1 MSGDLTPLDHGVA
14 TWPSERSMRK
24 IVVLAAVGALGLLAG
39 IALLQMLGGEN
50 RFGILVEDSGNW
62 AYPAVFFLV
71 FGDAIC
77 ALLPGETTLN
87 TASALA
93 ASGDLQLSLVMLA
106 GASGAVVGDSTLYW
120 IVRLN
125 RRRFQPRL
133 DAAMKRESVATAF
146 RVIGSSAPI
155 LLTFGRYVP
164 GVRVVASAT
173 FGLSAYPY
181 RSFLLWSSIGGVLWA
196 VYTCALAY
204 LVGTAF
210 VGFPLASALISAA
223 VTTIAVAV
231 VFLIVRRR
239 AQAASAAPDV
249 AT

>member
-1 MSGDLTPLDHGVA
+1 MSAGQAPLERYAAGRERERRLRKTVLIAGLTAIAVVVG
-14 TWPSERSMRK
+14 
-24 IVVLAAVGALGLLAG
+24 IVVLQEWGGAD
-39 IALLQMLGGEN
+39 
-50 RFGILVEDSGNW
+50 RFDTIVDDSGNW

-93 ASGDLQLSLVMLA
+93 ANGALSLPLVMLA
-106 GASGAVVGDSTLYW
+106 GAAGAVLGDSTLYW

-125 RRRFQPRL
+125 RRRFQPRI
-133 DAAMKRESVATAF
+133 DAAMQRERVARAF

-164 GVRVVASAT
+164 GIRVVANAM
-173 FGLSAYPY
+173 FGLAAYPY
-181 RSFLLWSSIGGVLWA
+181 GAFLLWSSIGGTLWA

-204 LVGTAF
+204 VVGTELA
-210 VGFPLASALISAA
+210 GFPLASALISGTI
-223 VTTIAVAV
+223 TTLAIAVIILV
-231 VFLIVRRR
+231 VRRHAR
-239 AQAASAAPDV
+239 AVSG
-249 AT
+249 TM

>member
-1 MSGDLTPLDHGVA
+1 M
-14 TWPSERSMRK
+14 
-24 IVVLAAVGALGLLAG
+24 
-39 IALLQMLGGEN
+39 
-50 RFGILVEDSGNW
+50 
-62 AYPAVFFLV
+62 
-71 FGDAIC
+71 
-77 ALLPGETTLN
+77 
-87 TASALA
+87 
-93 ASGDLQLSLVMLA
+93 
-106 GASGAVVGDSTLYW
+106 GDSTLYW

-133 DAAMKRESVATAF
+133 DAAMQRESVATAF

-239 AQAASAAPDV
+239 AQAAQAAPDV

>member
-1 MSGDLTPLDHGVA
+1 M
-14 TWPSERSMRK
+14 
-24 IVVLAAVGALGLLAG
+24 
-39 IALLQMLGGEN
+39 
-50 RFGILVEDSGNW
+50 
-62 AYPAVFFLV
+62 
-71 FGDAIC
+71 
-77 ALLPGETTLN
+77 
-87 TASALA
+87 
-93 ASGDLQLSLVMLA
+93 
-106 GASGAVVGDSTLYW
+106 
-120 IVRLN
+120 
-125 RRRFQPRL
+125 
-133 DAAMKRESVATAF
+133 
-146 RVIGSSAPI
+146 
-155 LLTFGRYVP
+155 P

-239 AQAASAAPDV
+239 AQAAQAAPDV

>member
-1 MSGDLTPLDHGVA
+1 VSRARLPLEQTSIARPDRWSA
-14 TWPSERSMRK
+14 RK
-24 IVVLAAVGALGLLAG
+24 IGLLGGLGAIVLVLG
-39 IALLQMLGGEN
+39 IVLLQQWGGED
-50 RFGILVEDSGNW
+50 RFGFVGEASGNW
-62 AYPAVFFLV
+62 AYLSVFFLV

-93 ASGDLQLSLVMLA
+93 AEGSLDLPLVMLA
-106 GASGAVVGDSTLYW
+106 GAAGAVCGDSALYW

-125 RRRFQPRL
+125 RRRFQSRI
-133 DAAMKRESVATAF
+133 DSAMKRESVATAF

-164 GVRVVASAT
+164 GLRVAVNAT

-181 RSFLLWSSIGGVLWA
+181 RSFLLWSSIGGTLWA

-204 LVGTAF
+204 LVGTALA
-210 VGFPLASALISAA
+210 GFPLASAVISGA
-223 VTTIAVAV
+223 VTTVAVAV

-239 AQAASAAPDV
+239 TQAASS
-249 AT
+249 TSM